1 MNKMTSLSDCS
12 SLGNSTSLS
21 EILSQKNP
29 VYTVQDQAAEEDG
42 ESTGFFLIWT
52 KKLLN
57 KHAKCELLSHKWWTS
72 LLLWM

>member
-1 MNKMTSLSDCS
+1 M
-12 SLGNSTSLS
+12 
-21 EILSQKNP
+21 LSQKNP

-42 ESTGFFLIWT
+42 KSTGFFLIWT

-72 LLLWM
+72 LLLWR